1 MPLTAYSTLY
11 GKELDVEQLLSHLNG
26 DKGVRYLTNL
36 AGINDHIRSFIAVD
50 IQCPGCFVTG
60 AELVSGAASKKTGA
74 LIRQPCFRF
83 TTPGHGKFCDFSN
96 SDTIKTPEN
105 LIDFGKANNSITRQ
119 VRVLVCSAIEL
130 GIINQVKIRDMREWF
145 YKTKTG
151 SSFEVNLDTE
161 LPIKLLAWI
170 RALQK
175 GSSIGTLPASVELSK
190 DIAAAKGFDWKLE
203 AHRQLYLLNRDL
215 SERIQGLKLWQ
226 LHDHAEKVSSIIK
239 INQKTEVFDP
249 TVLKK
254 EYQLTIEL
262 TRYINHYLKLP
273 HNHHF
278 PELRHSPLVA
288 FNAVLL
294 YVNDWNM
301 TNALED
307 FAKISLH
314 KDPDLT
320 LGNVMGLN
328 PFHEYQAWRLLKELQ
343 NLPEEIQKIEDVSQA
358 LGRIETNLIASF
370 S

>member
-1 MPLTAYSTLY
+1 MV
-11 GKELDVEQLLSHLNG
+11 GQ
-26 DKGVRYLTNL
+26 
-36 AGINDHIRSFIAVD
+36 
-50 IQCPGCFVTG
+50 
-60 AELVSGAASKKTGA
+60 
-74 LIRQPCFRF
+74 
-83 TTPGHGKFCDFSN
+83 
-96 SDTIKTPEN
+96 
-105 LIDFGKANNSITRQ
+105 
-119 VRVLVCSAIEL
+119 
-130 GIINQVKIRDMREWF
+130 
-145 YKTKTG
+145 TG
-151 SSFEVNLDTE
+151 SRS
-161 LPIKLLAWI
+161 
-170 RALQK
+170 
-175 GSSIGTLPASVELSK
+175 
-190 DIAAAKGFDWKLE
+190 E

>member
-26 DKGVRYLTNL
+26 DKEVRDLTNL

-83 TTPGHGKFCDFSN
+83 TTPGHRKFCDFSN

-105 LIDFGKANNSITRQ
+105 LVDFGKAKNSITRQ

-130 GIINQVKIRDMREWF
+130 GIISQVKIRDMREWF
-145 YKTKTG
+145 YKTKAG
-151 SSFEVNLDTE
+151 SSFEVNLVAD

-175 GSSIGTLPASVELSK
+175 GNSIGTLPASVELSK
-190 DIAAAKGFDWKLE
+190 EIAATKDFDWKLE
-203 AHRQLYLLNRDL
+203 AHRQLYLLNKDL
-215 SERIQGLKLWQ
+215 SERIHGLKLGH
-226 LHDHAEKVSSIIK
+226 LHEHAEKVSSIIK

-249 TVLKK
+249 TVLEK

-262 TRYINHYLKLP
+262 TRYLNHFLKFPLSY
-273 HNHHF
+273 HF
-278 PELRHSPLVA
+278 PELRYSPLVA
-288 FNAVLL
+288 FSAALL
-294 YVNDWNM
+294 YVNDWNI
-301 TNALED
+301 TKALKD

-314 KDPDLT
+314 KDPDMT

-343 NLPEEIQKIEDVSQA
+343 SLPEEIQNIEDVSQA
-358 LGRIETNLIASF
+358 LHRIEINLKTSF